1 MAVLITKDFMYEI
14 SLCSCKISR
23 SPHSP
28 TKILDI
34 AIEDLPGSSHV
45 FTPDGINISY
55 SLKAVFL
62 RQHLDVGW
70 WAEGAFQGCRIYV
83 EPPIAQSSVQVNL
96 QSHPLDNLLQ
106 QWLVPL
112 GNKGIS
118 YIIFN
123 KISHVS
129 RLVSYTL
136 LKSSKYFTNGECQMF
151 RCDI

>member
-1 MAVLITKDFMYEI
+1 MYEI

-34 AIEDLPGSSHV
+34 SIEDLPGSSHV

-118 YIIFN
+118 YIIRMYNWWYFFGRLFQYL
-123 KISHVS
+123 ITYFWELPSPSHFTKAYV
-129 RLVSYTL
+129 L
-136 LKSSKYFTNGECQMF
+136 LQL
-151 RCDI
+151 I